1 MLNRWIVFVRVII
14 SDFFSNNCP
23 YMAAGIAYWTLF
35 SAFPL
40 SLAAVSL
47 LGFANPT
54 SIEQEEMVARII
66 EQIPVSGDY
75 VLDLVERVAEARGA
89 LSFVAVLGLLVSGS
103 AVFAAIR
110 KGINHAWHV
119 TRPHPF
125 FIGRGIDLLMLVFVG
140 LLALIAGTNLVGL
153 VARGASSIWF
163 VGEPVVSV
171 GFDLGLLAASFIVLA
186 ILYRFV
192 PYTEVEWRD
201 VWLGALVGSLM
212 AYVVRV
218 AFSGF
223 LINVNEFN
231 LIYGSLGGADGP
243 AGVGLPLRDVPGVG
257 RGGLLHLQP
266 CLWLPKGDELLHR
279 TPSALRPEPQPN
291 QPTWLRR
298 PSWQLDNPLP
308 PQTAVAV
315 RIGRILKSAYLTN
328 RRSIIVELLQRY
340 LPSVRPN
347 WTVQL

>member
-1 MLNRWIVFVRVII
+1 MLNRWIIFIRVII

-89 LSFVAVLGLLVSGS
+89 LSFIAVLGLLISGS

-140 LLALIAGTNLVGL
+140 LLALVAATNLVGL
-153 VARGASSIWF
+153 IGRGASNIWF
-163 VGEPVVSV
+163 VGEPLVSI
-171 GFDLGLLAASFIVLA
+171 GFDLGLLVASYFILA

-201 VWLGALVGSLM
+201 VWLGALVGALM
-212 AYVVRV
+212 AYGVRV

-231 LIYGSLGGADGP
+231 LVYGSLGALMALLVWVYLSAMSLVLGAEVSYIYSRAFGSRR
-243 AGVGLPLRDVPGVG
+243 AMNSFTVLQARYGLSRSLISQRGFVGLVG
-257 RGGLLHLQP
+257 N
-266 CLWLPKGDELLHR
+266 W
-279 TPSALRPEPQPN
+279 
-291 QPTWLRR
+291 
-298 PSWQLDNPLP
+298 
-308 PQTAVAV
+308 
-315 RIGRILKSAYLTN
+315 I
-328 RRSIIVELLQRY
+328 
-340 LPSVRPN
+340 LPSRRN
-347 WTVQL
+347 QR

>member
-89 LSFVAVLGLLVSGS
+89 LSFVAVIGLLVSGS

-140 LLALIAGTNLVGL
+140 LLALIAATNLIGL

-163 VGEPVVSV
+163 VGEPLVSV

-201 VWLGALVGSLM
+201 VWLGALVGALM

-231 LIYGSLGGADGP
+231 LIYGSLGALMALLVWVYLSAMSLVLGAEVSYIYSRAFGSRK
-243 AGVGLPLRDVPGVG
+243 AMNSFTVLQARYGLSRSLISQRGFVGLVG
-257 RGGLLHLQP
+257 H
-266 CLWLPKGDELLHR
+266 WII
-279 TPSALRPEPQPN
+279 PS
-291 QPTWLRR
+291 RR
-298 PSWQLDNPLP
+298 
-308 PQTAVAV
+308 
-315 RIGRILKSAYLTN
+315 K
-328 RRSIIVELLQRY
+328 QR
-340 LPSVRPN
+340 
-347 WTVQL
+347 

>member
-89 LSFVAVLGLLVSGS
+89 LSFVAVIGLLVSGS

-140 LLALIAGTNLVGL
+140 LLALIAATNLIGL

-163 VGEPVVSV
+163 VGEPLVSV

-201 VWLGALVGSLM
+201 VWLGALVGALM

-231 LIYGSLGGADGP
+231 LIYGSLGALMALLVWVYLSAMSLVLGAEVSYIYSRAFGSRK
-243 AGVGLPLRDVPGVG
+243 AMNSFTVLQARYGLSRSLISQRGFVGLVG
-257 RGGLLHLQP
+257 N
-266 CLWLPKGDELLHR
+266 WII
-279 TPSALRPEPQPN
+279 PS
-291 QPTWLRR
+291 RR
-298 PSWQLDNPLP
+298 
-308 PQTAVAV
+308 
-315 RIGRILKSAYLTN
+315 K
-328 RRSIIVELLQRY
+328 QR
-340 LPSVRPN
+340 
-347 WTVQL
+347 

>member
-1 MLNRWIVFVRVII
+1 MLNRWIIFIRVII

-89 LSFVAVLGLLVSGS
+89 LSFIAVLGLLISGS

-140 LLALIAGTNLVGL
+140 LLALIAATNLVGL
-153 VARGASSIWF
+153 VGRGASNIWF
-163 VGEPVVSV
+163 VGEPLISV
-171 GFDLGLLAASFIVLA
+171 GFDLGLLVASYFILA

-201 VWLGALVGSLM
+201 VWLGALVGALM
-212 AYVVRV
+212 AYGVRV

-231 LIYGSLGGADGP
+231 LVYGSLGALMALLVWVYLSAMSLVLGAEVSYIYSRAFGSRR
-243 AGVGLPLRDVPGVG
+243 AMNSFTVLQARYGLSRSLISQRGFVGLVG
-257 RGGLLHLQP
+257 N
-266 CLWLPKGDELLHR
+266 W
-279 TPSALRPEPQPN
+279 
-291 QPTWLRR
+291 
-298 PSWQLDNPLP
+298 
-308 PQTAVAV
+308 
-315 RIGRILKSAYLTN
+315 I
-328 RRSIIVELLQRY
+328 
-340 LPSVRPN
+340 LPSRRG
-347 WTVQL
+347 QR

>member
-1 MLNRWIVFVRVII
+1 MLNRWIIFIRVII

-89 LSFVAVLGLLVSGS
+89 LSFIAVLGLLISGS

-140 LLALIAGTNLVGL
+140 LLALVAATNLVGL
-153 VARGASSIWF
+153 IGRGASNIWF
-163 VGEPVVSV
+163 VGEPLVSV
-171 GFDLGLLAASFIVLA
+171 GFDLGLLVASYFILA

-201 VWLGALVGSLM
+201 VWLGALVGALM
-212 AYVVRV
+212 AYGVRV

-231 LIYGSLGGADGP
+231 LVYGSLGALMALLVWVYLSAMSLVLGAEVSYIYSRAFGSRR
-243 AGVGLPLRDVPGVG
+243 AMNSFTVLQARYGLSRSLISQRGFVGLVG
-257 RGGLLHLQP
+257 N
-266 CLWLPKGDELLHR
+266 W
-279 TPSALRPEPQPN
+279 
-291 QPTWLRR
+291 
-298 PSWQLDNPLP
+298 
-308 PQTAVAV
+308 
-315 RIGRILKSAYLTN
+315 I
-328 RRSIIVELLQRY
+328 
-340 LPSVRPN
+340 LPSRRG
-347 WTVQL
+347 QR